1 MASAGASLPAQ
12 MQVMALMAF
21 ADQPK
26 PEAQAALAA
35 LRARGLQLRMI
46 SGDNRAAALAMGQRL
61 GLAPE
66 EVMAEVLPGQKAER
80 VAERAPRKQVGDREA
95 CVCVWG
101 GCLFV
106 CVFCVRQRR
115 GGWQWR
121 TAAAARA
128 RDKKTPN
135 DANNA
140 PAGSDV
146 VVM

>member
-1 MASAGASLPAQ
+1 MVHAG
-12 MQVMALMAF
+12 
-21 ADQPK
+21 D
-26 PEAQAALAA
+26 
-35 LRARGLQLRMI
+35 
-46 SGDNRAAALAMGQRL
+46 
-61 GLAPE
+61 
-66 EVMAEVLPGQKAER
+66 EVGAIGGEDRKAER